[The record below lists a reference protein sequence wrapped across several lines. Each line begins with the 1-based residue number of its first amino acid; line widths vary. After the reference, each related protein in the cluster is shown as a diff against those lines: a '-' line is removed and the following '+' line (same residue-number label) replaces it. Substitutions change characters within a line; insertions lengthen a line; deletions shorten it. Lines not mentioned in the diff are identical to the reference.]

1 MRDGPSAA
9 LVRRRQPRSIAG
21 GIVIDLALPVLVQNA
36 ALLLA
41 VAVVF
46 DVVSSRV
53 TIDRARIE
61 QAISGL
67 LLGVIGVSIMLS
79 PWHFASGIFFDT
91 RTVLLIIAGLFFGP
105 MPAAIALAM
114 MVAFRLTQPGAA
126 SITGIAGM
134 LLAAGLGLL
143 WRHRRQVL
151 EDLSFR
157 HLLAFGLGAHVLI
170 LGQTTLLMFTTLPQ
184 TIASAAV

>member
-91 RTVLLIIAGLFFGP
+91 RTVLQIGRASCRESGCGE
-105 MPAAIALAM
+105 
-114 MVAFRLTQPGAA
+114 VGRL
-126 SITGIAGM
+126 
-134 LLAAGLGLL
+134 
-143 WRHRRQVL
+143 
-151 EDLSFR
+151 
-157 HLLAFGLGAHVLI
+157 
-170 LGQTTLLMFTTLPQ
+170 
-184 TIASAAV
+184 